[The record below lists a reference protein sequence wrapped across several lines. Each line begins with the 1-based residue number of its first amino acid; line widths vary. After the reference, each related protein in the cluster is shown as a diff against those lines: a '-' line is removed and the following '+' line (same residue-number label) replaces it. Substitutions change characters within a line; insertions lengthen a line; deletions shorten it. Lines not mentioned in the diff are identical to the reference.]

1 MPRTARR
8 PAQVPLTLGID
19 QLGQTRASSKPQVGS
34 IPRPPPPSIFA
45 EASWK
50 SGNTVS
56 RGRKWSY
63 YKLNET
69 GLTAD
74 GFRFF
79 YALITLLNMIAF
91 YGAVSKARREGESLR
106 MTVVSLFKG
115 VVLNFPMRLCW
126 VVYSILWIIPEC
138 IFRCCLP
145 AFFKSKVRLG
155 RRYALKTGLAL
166 GQEAE
171 FGVAELKDVYKRVQR
186 KRAPRYQGSAGE
198 PSPLSEF
205 LGIYDMLFAVI
216 EEMHYSDIMSLSRV
230 SKSVREAVLPAN
242 DIDRRVA
249 IFEQYTC
256 QSGLLKQNCY
266 TCDKQ
271 ICSVSSVANCS
282 RRRGCIN
289 AFV

>member
-1 MPRTARR
+1 M
-8 PAQVPLTLGID
+8 
-19 QLGQTRASSKPQVGS
+19 
-34 IPRPPPPSIFA
+34 
-45 EASWK
+45 
-50 SGNTVS
+50 VS
-56 RGRKWSY
+56 QGRKCSH
-63 YKLNET
+63 YKLNKT

-91 YGAVSKARREGESLR
+91 YAAVSKAIREGASLR
-106 MTVVSLFKG
+106 TTLVSLFKE
-115 VVLNFPMRLCW
+115 VVLNFPKMLCW
-126 VVYSILWIIPEC
+126 VVYSILWTIPEC

-145 AFFKSKVRLG
+145 SSYKSKVRLG

-171 FGVAELKDVYKRVQR
+171 LGVAQLKDVYKRVQG
-186 KRAPRYQGSAGE
+186 KRASWYQGSAGE

-205 LGIYDMLFAVI
+205 LAIYDMLFAVI

-230 SKSVREAVLPAN
+230 SKSVREAVLPSN

-256 QSGLLKQNCY
+256 QSGLLKHNCY
-266 TCDKQ
+266 TCNKQ